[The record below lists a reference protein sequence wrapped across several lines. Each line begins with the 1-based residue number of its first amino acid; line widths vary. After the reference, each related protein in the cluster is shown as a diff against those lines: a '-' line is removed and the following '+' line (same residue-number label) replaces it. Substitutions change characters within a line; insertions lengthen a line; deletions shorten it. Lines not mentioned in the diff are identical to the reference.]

1 MLTRNRTPSKYVYY
15 GLHLYFSGL
24 SLRETSERLSQIYK
38 RNHVLLT
45 KKWNWIQK
53 YKPQKLKS
61 TRRRVLEY
69 IIDETMLKIG
79 SEYTWLWVA
88 TEPEN
93 RQILALLLLINLKKE
108 TWL

>member
-24 SLRETSERLSQIYK
+24 SLRKASERLSQMYK
-38 RNHVLLT
+38 RNHVSI
-45 KKWNWIQK
+45 WNWIQK

-69 IIDETMLKIG
+69 IIDETMLNVG
-79 SEYTWLWVA
+79 SEFVWLWVA
-88 TEPEN
+88 TEPDRKQAN
-93 RQILALLLLINLKKE
+93 SRTVYL
-108 TWL
+108 